1 MADILLT
8 VGVDTSLSYAE
19 FQAGITSLVSQVNAN
34 PPKIKLKF
42 DDSSLSSMR
51 KQIESMTK
59 AATSAGSLTRLNGY
73 TQTNSGI
80 WLKDT
85 AAIKANTQAKTSNA
99 NASRQAADAAK
110 AQATAISGSLKEIQA
125 TNANI
130 TSAYK
135 SLQKTL
141 GGSTATGQ
149 NASDLNAMKSKYIEL
164 QEAVTRLKSLKSSA
178 TQEDINNVYKLQA
191 DMQNLISKTQQRVA
205 VEKQAADAV
214 KKMAEA
220 EKQAAANE
228 AAFAAGTEKHTQ
240 ALTKVNTLLGQVT
253 ANTQKWTAARN
264 GNTSASYASLK
275 DQITALE
282 SLKTGLMNGSVS
294 AEQFKERF
302 ASIKAAVT
310 DSSTA
315 IRAAGE
321 NTQSFGDRISGL
333 AAKFSSWLTVSQA
346 IMYAVRTAKQ
356 MVSAAVEVESAM
368 NQIQIVTG
376 ASDSQMESFLTR
388 SIALAKE
395 LGQSVTDVASSIET
409 FARLGYGMNE
419 SAGLAK
425 YANIMA
431 NVGNTDVDTATT
443 GITSIIKGYEMDAS
457 DAEHVSDVLVKVG
470 QEYAISAEELM
481 AAFQRGGAALHASGT
496 DFEKSA
502 ALFAATNASL
512 QNAETTGTMWKTVSA
527 RIRGATTELEEMGEE
542 TDGLAQGLS
551 KYREEIIALS
561 GVDIMKDEN
570 TYKDMYDIFVQ
581 LAEVWD
587 NMEDVSQSRVAEIL
601 GGTRNTSGIMSTIT
615 NIKDA
620 IGAYSSAM
628 DSAGAA
634 TEANNLYMDTTKAKV
649 GELKAA
655 FQELSSDFISSNV
668 TKGAVDALKGIV
680 EAIDA
685 VVNSVGSLGTI
696 LAGLGIVKI
705 VKNVA

>member
-59 AATSAGSLTRLNGY
+59 AASSVNNLTRLSGY

-110 AQATAISGSLKEIQA
+110 AQATAVSGSLKEIQA

-164 QEAVTRLKSLKSSA
+164 QEAVTRLKSLKASA
-178 TQEDINNVYKLQA
+178 TQEDINGVYKLQA
-191 DMQNLISKTQQRVA
+191 DMQNLISKTQQRIA
-205 VEKQAADAV
+205 VEKQAADAA
-214 KKMAEA
+214 KKMADA
-220 EKQAAANE
+220 EKQAAVNE
-228 AAFAAGTEKHTQ
+228 AAFSVGTEKHTQ
-240 ALTKVNTLLGQVT
+240 ALTKVNTLLSQVT

-264 GNTSASYASLK
+264 GNTSASYSALK

-282 SLKTGLMNGSVS
+282 ALKTGLMNGSVS

-302 ASIKAAVT
+302 ASIKATVV
-310 DSSTA
+310 DSSAA

-333 AAKFSSWLTVSQA
+333 ASKFSSWLTVSQA
-346 IMYAVRTAKQ
+346 IMYAIRTIKQ

-368 NQIQIVTG
+368 AQIQIVTG
-376 ASDSQMESFLTR
+376 ASDSQMEAFLTK

-409 FARLGYGMNE
+409 FARLGYNMSDSSN
-419 SAGLAK
+419 LAK

-551 KYREEIIALS
+551 KYREEIMALS

-620 IGAYSSAM
+620 IGAYVSAM
-628 DSAGAA
+628 DSAGTA
-634 TEANNLYMDTTKAKV
+634 TEANNIYMDTTKAKV
-649 GELKAA
+649 GELKAT
-655 FQELSSDFISSNV
+655 FQELSSDVFDSDF
-668 TKGAVDALKGIV
+668 TKGAVDALRGIV
-680 EAIDA
+680 EAIDK
-685 VVNSVGSLGTI
+685 VISTFGSLKTI
-696 LAGLGIVKI
+696 LVGLGIAKI
-705 VKNVA
+705 IKNVA

>member
-42 DDSSLSSMR
+42 DDSSLSSMK

-59 AATSAGSLTRLNGY
+59 AAATANTAKSMGGY
-73 TQTNSGI
+73 TKTNSGI
-80 WLKDT
+80 WVKDT
-85 AAIKANTQAKTSNA
+85 AAIKANTQAKNE
-99 NASRQAADAAK
+99 NASATKKAADATKQAK
-110 AQATAISGSLKEIQA
+110 AS
-125 TNANI
+125 
-130 TSAYK
+130 
-135 SLQKTL
+135 
-141 GGSTATGQ
+141 
-149 NASDLNAMKSKYIEL
+149 
-164 QEAVTRLKSLKSSA
+164 
-178 TQEDINNVYKLQA
+178 ED
-191 DMQNLISKTQQRVA
+191 T
-205 VEKQAADAV
+205 
-214 KKMAEA
+214 
-220 EKQAAANE
+220 
-228 AAFAAGTEKHTQ
+228 FAAGTKKHTD
-240 ALTKVNTLLGQVT
+240 ALNKVNTLLGQVT
-253 ANTQKWTAARN
+253 ANTQKWTAARSGKSSDN
-264 GNTSASYASLK
+264 YSALK
-275 DQITALE
+275 GQITALE
-282 SLKTGLMNGSVS
+282 TLKSGLMNGTIS
-294 AEQFKERF
+294 AEQFENSFR
-302 ASIKAAVT
+302 SIKSTVT
-310 DSSTA
+310 ESSAA

-321 NTQSFGDRISGL
+321 NTQTLGDRFGGL
-333 AAKFSSWLTVSQA
+333 ATKFASWLSITQV
-346 IMYAVRTAKQ
+346 IMTAVRTAKQ

-368 NQIQIVTG
+368 AQIKIVTG
-376 ASDSQMESFLTR
+376 ASDSQMEAFLTK

-409 FARLGYGMNE
+409 FARLGYNMSDSSN
-419 SAGLAK
+419 LAK

-443 GITSIIKGYEMDAS
+443 GITSIIKGYELDAN

-551 KYREEIIALS
+551 KYREEIKALS

-628 DSAGAA
+628 DSAGIA
-634 TEANNLYMDTTKAKV
+634 TEANNIYMDTTKAKV

-655 FQELSSDFISSNV
+655 FQELSSDFISSNF
-668 TKGAVDALKGIV
+668 TKGAVEGLKGIV
-680 EAIDA
+680 EAIDKI
-685 VVNSVGSLGTI
+685 VETVGSLGTI
-696 LAGLGIVKI
+696 LAGLGRAKVI
-705 VKNVA
+705 KNVA

>member
-19 FQAGITSLVSQVNAN
+19 FQAGVTSLVSQVNAN

-42 DDSSLSSMR
+42 DDSSLSSMK

-59 AATSAGSLTRLNGY
+59 AAATANTAKSMGGY
-73 TQTNSGI
+73 TKTNSGI
-80 WLKDT
+80 WVKDT
-85 AAIKANTQAKTSNA
+85 AAIKANTQAKNE
-99 NASRQAADAAK
+99 NASATKKAADATKQAK
-110 AQATAISGSLKEIQA
+110 AS
-125 TNANI
+125 
-130 TSAYK
+130 
-135 SLQKTL
+135 
-141 GGSTATGQ
+141 
-149 NASDLNAMKSKYIEL
+149 
-164 QEAVTRLKSLKSSA
+164 
-178 TQEDINNVYKLQA
+178 ED
-191 DMQNLISKTQQRVA
+191 T
-205 VEKQAADAV
+205 
-214 KKMAEA
+214 
-220 EKQAAANE
+220 
-228 AAFAAGTEKHTQ
+228 FAAGTKKHTD
-240 ALTKVNTLLGQVT
+240 ALNKVNTLLGQVT
-253 ANTQKWTAARN
+253 ANTQKWTAARSGKSSDN
-264 GNTSASYASLK
+264 YSALK
-275 DQITALE
+275 GQITALE
-282 SLKTGLMNGSVS
+282 TLKSGLMNGTIS
-294 AEQFKERF
+294 AEQFENSFR
-302 ASIKAAVT
+302 SIKSTVT
-310 DSSTA
+310 ESSAA

-321 NTQSFGDRISGL
+321 NTQTLGDRFGGL
-333 AAKFSSWLTVSQA
+333 ATKFASWLSITQV
-346 IMYAVRTAKQ
+346 IMTAVRTAKQ

-368 NQIQIVTG
+368 AQIKIVTG
-376 ASDSQMESFLTR
+376 ASDSQMEAFLTK

-409 FARLGYGMNE
+409 FARLGYNMSDSSN
-419 SAGLAK
+419 LAK

-443 GITSIIKGYEMDAS
+443 GITSIIKGYELDAN

-551 KYREEIIALS
+551 KYREEIKALS

-628 DSAGAA
+628 DSAGTA
-634 TEANNLYMDTTKAKV
+634 TEANNVYMDTTKAKV

-655 FQELSSDFISSNV
+655 FQELSSDFISSNF
-668 TKGAVDALKGIV
+668 TKGAVEGLKGIV
-680 EAIDA
+680 EAIDKI
-685 VVNSVGSLGTI
+685 VETVGSLGTI
-696 LAGLGIVKI
+696 LAGLGLAKVI
-705 VKNVA
+705 KNVA

>member
-42 DDSSLSSMR
+42 DDSSLSSMK

-59 AATSAGSLTRLNGY
+59 AAATANTTKSMGGY
-73 TQTNSGI
+73 TKTNSGI
-80 WLKDT
+80 CVKDT
-85 AAIKANTQAKTSNA
+85 AAIKANTQAKNE
-99 NASRQAADAAK
+99 NASATKKAADATKQAK
-110 AQATAISGSLKEIQA
+110 AS
-125 TNANI
+125 
-130 TSAYK
+130 
-135 SLQKTL
+135 
-141 GGSTATGQ
+141 
-149 NASDLNAMKSKYIEL
+149 
-164 QEAVTRLKSLKSSA
+164 
-178 TQEDINNVYKLQA
+178 ED
-191 DMQNLISKTQQRVA
+191 T
-205 VEKQAADAV
+205 
-214 KKMAEA
+214 
-220 EKQAAANE
+220 
-228 AAFAAGTEKHTQ
+228 FAAGTKKHTD
-240 ALTKVNTLLGQVT
+240 ALNKVNTLLGQVT
-253 ANTQKWTAARN
+253 ANTQKWTAARSGKSSDN
-264 GNTSASYASLK
+264 YSALK
-275 DQITALE
+275 GQITALE
-282 SLKTGLMNGSVS
+282 TLKSGLMNGTVS
-294 AEQFKERF
+294 AEQFENSFR
-302 ASIKAAVT
+302 SIKSTVT
-310 DSSTA
+310 ESSAA

-321 NTQSFGDRISGL
+321 NTQTLGDRFGGL
-333 AAKFSSWLTVSQA
+333 ATKFASWLSITQV
-346 IMYAVRTAKQ
+346 IMTAVRTAKQ

-368 NQIQIVTG
+368 AQIKIVTG
-376 ASDSQMESFLTR
+376 ASDSQMEAFLTK

-409 FARLGYGMNE
+409 FARLGYNMSDSSN
-419 SAGLAK
+419 LAK

-443 GITSIIKGYEMDAS
+443 GITSIIKGYELDAN

-551 KYREEIIALS
+551 KYREEIKALS

-628 DSAGAA
+628 DSAGTA
-634 TEANNLYMDTTKAKV
+634 TEANNVYMDTTKAKV

-655 FQELSSDFISSNV
+655 FQELSSDFISSNF
-668 TKGAVDALKGIV
+668 TKGAVEGLKGIV
-680 EAIDA
+680 EAIDKI
-685 VVNSVGSLGTI
+685 VETVGSLGTI
-696 LAGLGIVKI
+696 LAGLGLAKVI
-705 VKNVA
+705 KNVA

>member
-42 DDSSLSSMR
+42 DDSSLSSMK

-59 AATSAGSLTRLNGY
+59 AAATANTAKSMGGY
-73 TQTNSGI
+73 TKTNSGI
-80 WLKDT
+80 WVKDT
-85 AAIKANTQAKTSNA
+85 AAIKANTQAKNE
-99 NASRQAADAAK
+99 NASATKKAADATKQAK
-110 AQATAISGSLKEIQA
+110 AS
-125 TNANI
+125 
-130 TSAYK
+130 
-135 SLQKTL
+135 
-141 GGSTATGQ
+141 
-149 NASDLNAMKSKYIEL
+149 
-164 QEAVTRLKSLKSSA
+164 
-178 TQEDINNVYKLQA
+178 ED
-191 DMQNLISKTQQRVA
+191 T
-205 VEKQAADAV
+205 
-214 KKMAEA
+214 
-220 EKQAAANE
+220 
-228 AAFAAGTEKHTQ
+228 FAAGTKKHTD
-240 ALTKVNTLLGQVT
+240 ALNKVNTLLGQVT
-253 ANTQKWTAARN
+253 ANTQKWTAARSGKSSDN
-264 GNTSASYASLK
+264 YSALK
-275 DQITALE
+275 GQITALE
-282 SLKTGLMNGSVS
+282 TLKSGLMNGTIS
-294 AEQFKERF
+294 AEQFENSFR
-302 ASIKAAVT
+302 SIKSTVT
-310 DSSTA
+310 ESSAA

-321 NTQSFGDRISGL
+321 NTQTLGDRFGGL
-333 AAKFSSWLTVSQA
+333 ATKFASWLSITQV
-346 IMYAVRTAKQ
+346 IMTAVRTAKQ

-368 NQIQIVTG
+368 AQIKIVTG
-376 ASDSQMESFLTR
+376 ASDSQMEAFLTK

-409 FARLGYGMNE
+409 FARLGYNMSDSSN
-419 SAGLAK
+419 LAK

-443 GITSIIKGYEMDAS
+443 GITSIIKGYELDAN

-551 KYREEIIALS
+551 KYREEIKALS

-628 DSAGAA
+628 DSAGTA
-634 TEANNLYMDTTKAKV
+634 TEANNVYMDTTKAKV

-655 FQELSSDFISSNV
+655 FQELSSDFISSSF
-668 TKGAVDALKGIV
+668 TKGAVEGLKGIV
-680 EAIDA
+680 EAIDKI
-685 VVNSVGSLGTI
+685 VETVGSLGTI
-696 LAGLGIVKI
+696 LAGLGLAKVI
-705 VKNVA
+705 KNVA

>member
-42 DDSSLSSMR
+42 DDSSLSSMK

-59 AATSAGSLTRLNGY
+59 AAATANTAKSMGGY
-73 TQTNSGI
+73 TKTNSGI
-80 WLKDT
+80 WVKDT
-85 AAIKANTQAKTSNA
+85 AAIKANTQAKNE
-99 NASRQAADAAK
+99 NASATKKAADATKQAK
-110 AQATAISGSLKEIQA
+110 AS
-125 TNANI
+125 
-130 TSAYK
+130 
-135 SLQKTL
+135 
-141 GGSTATGQ
+141 
-149 NASDLNAMKSKYIEL
+149 
-164 QEAVTRLKSLKSSA
+164 
-178 TQEDINNVYKLQA
+178 ED
-191 DMQNLISKTQQRVA
+191 T
-205 VEKQAADAV
+205 
-214 KKMAEA
+214 
-220 EKQAAANE
+220 
-228 AAFAAGTEKHTQ
+228 FAAGTKKHTD
-240 ALTKVNTLLGQVT
+240 ALNKVNTLLGQVT
-253 ANTQKWTAARN
+253 ANTQKWTAARSGKSSDN
-264 GNTSASYASLK
+264 YSALK
-275 DQITALE
+275 GQITALE
-282 SLKTGLMNGSVS
+282 TLKSGLMNGTVS
-294 AEQFKERF
+294 AEQFENSFR
-302 ASIKAAVT
+302 SIKSTVT
-310 DSSTA
+310 ESSAA

-321 NTQSFGDRISGL
+321 NTQTLGDRFGGL
-333 AAKFSSWLTVSQA
+333 ATKFASWLSITQV
-346 IMYAVRTAKQ
+346 IMTAVRTAKQ

-368 NQIQIVTG
+368 AQIKIVTG
-376 ASDSQMESFLTR
+376 ASDSQMEAFLTK

-409 FARLGYGMNE
+409 FARLGYNMSDSSN
-419 SAGLAK
+419 LAK

-431 NVGNTDVDTATT
+431 NVGNTDVGTATT
-443 GITSIIKGYEMDAS
+443 GITSIIKGYELDAN

-551 KYREEIIALS
+551 KYREEIKALS

-628 DSAGAA
+628 DSAGTA
-634 TEANNLYMDTTKAKV
+634 TEANNVYMDTTKAKV

-655 FQELSSDFISSNV
+655 FQELSSDFISSNF
-668 TKGAVDALKGIV
+668 TKGAVEGLKGIV
-680 EAIDA
+680 EAIDKI
-685 VVNSVGSLGTI
+685 VETVGSLGTI
-696 LAGLGIVKI
+696 LAGLGLAKVI
-705 VKNVA
+705 KNVA

>member
-59 AATSAGSLTRLNGY
+59 AAASASSLTRLSGY

-110 AQATAISGSLKEIQA
+110 AQATAVSGSLKEIQA

-141 GGSTATGQ
+141 GGSSATGQ
-149 NASDLNAMKSKYIEL
+149 NASDLTAMKSKYIEL
-164 QEAVTRLKSLKSSA
+164 QEAVTRLKSLKTSA
-178 TQEDINNVYKLQA
+178 TQEDINGVYKLQA
-191 DMQNLISKTQQRVA
+191 DMQNLISKTQQRIA
-205 VEKQAADAV
+205 VEKQAADAA
-214 KKMAEA
+214 KKMADA
-220 EKQAAANE
+220 EKQAAINE
-228 AAFAAGTEKHTQ
+228 AAFSVGTEKHTQ
-240 ALTKVNTLLGQVT
+240 ALTKVNTLLSQVT

-264 GNTSASYASLK
+264 SNTSTSYSTLK

-282 SLKTGLMNGSVS
+282 ALKTGLMNGSVS

-302 ASIKAAVT
+302 ASIKATVI
-310 DSSTA
+310 DSSAA

-333 AAKFSSWLTVSQA
+333 ASKFSSWLTVSQA
-346 IMYAVRTAKQ
+346 IMYAIRTIKQ
-356 MVSAAVEVESAM
+356 MVSAATEVESAM
-368 NQIQIVTG
+368 AQIQIVTG
-376 ASDSQMESFLTR
+376 ASDSQMESFLTN

-409 FARLGYGMNE
+409 FARLGYNMSDSSN
-419 SAGLAK
+419 LAK

-551 KYREEIIALS
+551 KYREEIMALS

-620 IGAYSSAM
+620 IGAYESAM
-628 DSAGAA
+628 DSAGTA
-634 TEANNLYMDTTKAKV
+634 TEANNIYMDTTKAKV

-655 FQELSSDFISSNV
+655 FQELSSDVFDSDF
-668 TKGAVDALKGIV
+668 TKGAVDALRGVV
-680 EAIDA
+680 EAIDK
-685 VVNSVGSLGTI
+685 VISTFGSLKTI
-696 LAGLGIVKI
+696 LVGLGIAKI
-705 VKNVA
+705 IKNVA

>member
-42 DDSSLSSMR
+42 DDSSMSSMK

-59 AATSAGSLTRLNGY
+59 AAATANTAKSMGGY
-73 TQTNSGI
+73 TKTNSGI
-80 WLKDT
+80 WVKDT
-85 AAIKANTQAKTSNA
+85 AAIKANTQAKNE
-99 NASRQAADAAK
+99 NASATKKAADATKQAK
-110 AQATAISGSLKEIQA
+110 AS
-125 TNANI
+125 
-130 TSAYK
+130 
-135 SLQKTL
+135 
-141 GGSTATGQ
+141 
-149 NASDLNAMKSKYIEL
+149 
-164 QEAVTRLKSLKSSA
+164 
-178 TQEDINNVYKLQA
+178 ED
-191 DMQNLISKTQQRVA
+191 T
-205 VEKQAADAV
+205 
-214 KKMAEA
+214 
-220 EKQAAANE
+220 
-228 AAFAAGTEKHTQ
+228 FAAGTKKHTD
-240 ALTKVNTLLGQVT
+240 ALNKVNTLLGQVT
-253 ANTQKWTAARN
+253 ANTQKWTAARSGKSSDN
-264 GNTSASYASLK
+264 YSALK
-275 DQITALE
+275 GQITALE
-282 SLKTGLMNGSVS
+282 TLKSGLMNGTVS
-294 AEQFKERF
+294 AEQFENSFR
-302 ASIKAAVT
+302 SIKSTVT
-310 DSSTA
+310 ESSAA

-321 NTQSFGDRISGL
+321 NTQTLGDRFGGL
-333 AAKFSSWLTVSQA
+333 ATKFASWLSITQV
-346 IMYAVRTAKQ
+346 IMTAVRTAKQ

-368 NQIQIVTG
+368 TQIKIVTG
-376 ASDSQMESFLTR
+376 ASDSQMEAFLTK

-409 FARLGYGMNE
+409 FARLGYNMSDSSN
-419 SAGLAK
+419 LAK

-443 GITSIIKGYEMDAS
+443 GITSIIKGYELDAN
-457 DAEHVSDVLVKVG
+457 DAEHISDVLVKVG

-551 KYREEIIALS
+551 KYREEIKALS

-628 DSAGAA
+628 DSAGTA
-634 TEANNLYMDTTKAKV
+634 TEANNIYMDTTKAKV

-655 FQELSSDFISSNV
+655 FQELSSDFISSNF
-668 TKGAVDALKGIV
+668 TKGAVEGLKGIV
-680 EAIDA
+680 EAIDKI
-685 VVNSVGSLGTI
+685 VETVGSLGTI
-696 LAGLGIVKI
+696 LAGLGLAKVI
-705 VKNVA
+705 KNVA

>member
-42 DDSSLSSMR
+42 DDSSLSSMK

-59 AATSAGSLTRLNGY
+59 AAATANTAKSMGGY
-73 TQTNSGI
+73 TKTNSGI
-80 WLKDT
+80 WVKDT
-85 AAIKANTQAKTSNA
+85 AAIKANTQAKNE
-99 NASRQAADAAK
+99 NASATKKAADATKQAK
-110 AQATAISGSLKEIQA
+110 AS
-125 TNANI
+125 
-130 TSAYK
+130 
-135 SLQKTL
+135 
-141 GGSTATGQ
+141 
-149 NASDLNAMKSKYIEL
+149 
-164 QEAVTRLKSLKSSA
+164 
-178 TQEDINNVYKLQA
+178 ED
-191 DMQNLISKTQQRVA
+191 T
-205 VEKQAADAV
+205 
-214 KKMAEA
+214 
-220 EKQAAANE
+220 
-228 AAFAAGTEKHTQ
+228 FAAGTKKHTD
-240 ALTKVNTLLGQVT
+240 ALNKVNTLLGQVT
-253 ANTQKWTAARN
+253 ANTQKWTAARSGKSSDN
-264 GNTSASYASLK
+264 YSALK
-275 DQITALE
+275 GQITALE
-282 SLKTGLMNGSVS
+282 TLKSGLMNGTVS
-294 AEQFKERF
+294 AEQFENSFR
-302 ASIKAAVT
+302 SIKSTVT
-310 DSSTA
+310 ESSAA

-321 NTQSFGDRISGL
+321 NTQTLGDRFGGL
-333 AAKFSSWLTVSQA
+333 ATKFASWLSITQV
-346 IMYAVRTAKQ
+346 IMTAVRTAKQ

-368 NQIQIVTG
+368 AQIKIVTG
-376 ASDSQMESFLTR
+376 ASDSQMEAFLTK

-409 FARLGYGMNE
+409 FARLGYNMSDSSN
-419 SAGLAK
+419 LAK

-443 GITSIIKGYEMDAS
+443 GITSIIKGYELDAN

-551 KYREEIIALS
+551 KYREEIKALS

-628 DSAGAA
+628 DSAGTA
-634 TEANNLYMDTTKAKV
+634 TEANNIYMDTTKAKV

-655 FQELSSDFISSNV
+655 FQELSSDFISSNF
-668 TKGAVDALKGIV
+668 TKGAVEGLKGIV
-680 EAIDA
+680 EAIDKI
-685 VVNSVGSLGTI
+685 VETVGSLGTI
-696 LAGLGIVKI
+696 LAGLGLAKVI
-705 VKNVA
+705 KNEA

>member
-19 FQAGITSLVSQVNAN
+19 FQAGITSLVAQVNAN

-59 AATSAGSLTRLNGY
+59 AAASAGSLTKLNGY

-135 SLQKTL
+135 NLQKTL

-178 TQEDINNVYKLQA
+178 TQEDVNNVYKLQA

-205 VEKQAADAV
+205 VEKQAADAA
-214 KKMAEA
+214 KKVAEA

-282 SLKTGLMNGSVS
+282 SLKTGLMNGSIS

-346 IMYAVRTAKQ
+346 IMYAVRTVKQ

>member
-42 DDSSLSSMR
+42 DDSSMSSMK

-59 AATSAGSLTRLNGY
+59 AAATANTAKSMGGY
-73 TQTNSGI
+73 TKTNSGI
-80 WLKDT
+80 WVKDT
-85 AAIKANTQAKTSNA
+85 AAIKANTQAKNE
-99 NASRQAADAAK
+99 NASATKKAADATKQAK
-110 AQATAISGSLKEIQA
+110 AS
-125 TNANI
+125 
-130 TSAYK
+130 
-135 SLQKTL
+135 
-141 GGSTATGQ
+141 
-149 NASDLNAMKSKYIEL
+149 
-164 QEAVTRLKSLKSSA
+164 
-178 TQEDINNVYKLQA
+178 ED
-191 DMQNLISKTQQRVA
+191 T
-205 VEKQAADAV
+205 
-214 KKMAEA
+214 
-220 EKQAAANE
+220 
-228 AAFAAGTEKHTQ
+228 FAAGTKKHTD
-240 ALTKVNTLLGQVT
+240 ALNKVNTLLGQVT
-253 ANTQKWTAARN
+253 ANTQKWTAARSGKSSDN
-264 GNTSASYASLK
+264 YSALK
-275 DQITALE
+275 GQITALE
-282 SLKTGLMNGSVS
+282 TLKSGLMNGTVS
-294 AEQFKERF
+294 AEQFENSFR
-302 ASIKAAVT
+302 SIKSTVT
-310 DSSTA
+310 ESSAA

-321 NTQSFGDRISGL
+321 NTQTLGDRFGGL
-333 AAKFSSWLTVSQA
+333 ATKFASWLSITQV
-346 IMYAVRTAKQ
+346 IMTAVRTAKQ

-368 NQIQIVTG
+368 TQIKIVTG
-376 ASDSQMESFLTR
+376 ASDSQMEAFLTK

-409 FARLGYGMNE
+409 FARLGYNMSDSSN
-419 SAGLAK
+419 LAK

-443 GITSIIKGYEMDAS
+443 GITSIIKGYELDAN

-551 KYREEIIALS
+551 KYREEIKALS

-628 DSAGAA
+628 DSAGTA
-634 TEANNLYMDTTKAKV
+634 TEANNIYMDTTKAKV

-655 FQELSSDFISSNV
+655 FQELSSDFISSNF
-668 TKGAVDALKGIV
+668 TKGAVEGLKGIV
-680 EAIDA
+680 EAIDKI
-685 VVNSVGSLGTI
+685 VETVGSLGTI
-696 LAGLGIVKI
+696 LAGLGLAKVI
-705 VKNVA
+705 KNVA

>member
-42 DDSSLSSMR
+42 DDSSLSSMK

-59 AATSAGSLTRLNGY
+59 AAATANTAKSMGGY
-73 TQTNSGI
+73 TKTNSGI
-80 WLKDT
+80 WVKDT
-85 AAIKANTQAKTSNA
+85 AAIKANTQAKNE
-99 NASRQAADAAK
+99 NASATKKAADATKQAK
-110 AQATAISGSLKEIQA
+110 AS
-125 TNANI
+125 
-130 TSAYK
+130 
-135 SLQKTL
+135 
-141 GGSTATGQ
+141 
-149 NASDLNAMKSKYIEL
+149 
-164 QEAVTRLKSLKSSA
+164 
-178 TQEDINNVYKLQA
+178 ED
-191 DMQNLISKTQQRVA
+191 T
-205 VEKQAADAV
+205 
-214 KKMAEA
+214 
-220 EKQAAANE
+220 
-228 AAFAAGTEKHTQ
+228 FAAGTKKHTD
-240 ALTKVNTLLGQVT
+240 ALNKVNTLLGQVT
-253 ANTQKWTAARN
+253 ANTQKWTAARSGKSSDN
-264 GNTSASYASLK
+264 YSALK
-275 DQITALE
+275 GQITALE
-282 SLKTGLMNGSVS
+282 TLKSGLMNGTVS
-294 AEQFKERF
+294 AEQFENSFR
-302 ASIKAAVT
+302 SIKSTVT
-310 DSSTA
+310 ESSAA

-321 NTQSFGDRISGL
+321 NTQTLGDRFGGL
-333 AAKFSSWLTVSQA
+333 ATKFASWLSITQV
-346 IMYAVRTAKQ
+346 IMTAVRTAKQ

-368 NQIQIVTG
+368 TQIKIVTG
-376 ASDSQMESFLTR
+376 ASDSQMEAFLTK

-409 FARLGYGMNE
+409 FARLGYNMSDSSN
-419 SAGLAK
+419 LAK

-431 NVGNTDVDTATT
+431 NIGNTDVDTATT
-443 GITSIIKGYEMDAS
+443 GITSIIKGYELDAN

-551 KYREEIIALS
+551 KYREEIKALS

-628 DSAGAA
+628 DSAGTA
-634 TEANNLYMDTTKAKV
+634 TEANNIYMDTTKAKV

-655 FQELSSDFISSNV
+655 FQELSSDFISSNF
-668 TKGAVDALKGIV
+668 TKGAVEGLKGIV
-680 EAIDA
+680 EAIDKI
-685 VVNSVGSLGTI
+685 VETVGSLGTI
-696 LAGLGIVKI
+696 LAGLGLAKVI
-705 VKNVA
+705 KNVA

>member
-1 MADILLT
+1 MAYILLT

-42 DDSSLSSMR
+42 DDSSLSSMK

-59 AATSAGSLTRLNGY
+59 AAATANTAKSMGGY
-73 TQTNSGI
+73 TKTNSGI
-80 WLKDT
+80 WVKDT
-85 AAIKANTQAKTSNA
+85 AAIKANTQAKNE
-99 NASRQAADAAK
+99 NASATKKAADATKQAK
-110 AQATAISGSLKEIQA
+110 AS
-125 TNANI
+125 
-130 TSAYK
+130 
-135 SLQKTL
+135 
-141 GGSTATGQ
+141 
-149 NASDLNAMKSKYIEL
+149 
-164 QEAVTRLKSLKSSA
+164 
-178 TQEDINNVYKLQA
+178 ED
-191 DMQNLISKTQQRVA
+191 T
-205 VEKQAADAV
+205 
-214 KKMAEA
+214 
-220 EKQAAANE
+220 
-228 AAFAAGTEKHTQ
+228 FAAGTKKHTY
-240 ALTKVNTLLGQVT
+240 ALNKVNTLLGQVT
-253 ANTQKWTAARN
+253 ANTQKWTAARSGKSSDN
-264 GNTSASYASLK
+264 YSALK
-275 DQITALE
+275 GQITALE
-282 SLKTGLMNGSVS
+282 TLKSGLMNGTVS
-294 AEQFKERF
+294 AEQFENSFRN
-302 ASIKAAVT
+302 IKSTVT
-310 DSSTA
+310 ESSAA

-321 NTQSFGDRISGL
+321 NTQTLGDRFGGL
-333 AAKFSSWLTVSQA
+333 ATKFASWLSITQV
-346 IMYAVRTAKQ
+346 IMTAVRTAKQ

-368 NQIQIVTG
+368 TQIKIVTG
-376 ASDSQMESFLTR
+376 ASDSQMEAFLTK

-409 FARLGYGMNE
+409 FARLGYNMSDSSN
-419 SAGLAK
+419 LAK

-443 GITSIIKGYEMDAS
+443 GITSIIKGYELDAN

-551 KYREEIIALS
+551 KYREEIKALS

-628 DSAGAA
+628 DSAGTA
-634 TEANNLYMDTTKAKV
+634 TEANNIYMDTTKAKV

-655 FQELSSDFISSNV
+655 FQELSSDFISSNF
-668 TKGAVDALKGIV
+668 TKGAVEGLKGIV
-680 EAIDA
+680 EAIDKI
-685 VVNSVGSLGTI
+685 VETVGSLGTI
-696 LAGLGIVKI
+696 LAGLGLAKVI
-705 VKNVA
+705 KNVA

>member
-8 VGVDTSLSYAE
+8 VGVDTSLSYTE

-42 DDSSLSSMR
+42 DDSSLSSMK

-59 AATSAGSLTRLNGY
+59 AAATANTAKSMGGY
-73 TQTNSGI
+73 TKTNSGI
-80 WLKDT
+80 WVKDT
-85 AAIKANTQAKTSNA
+85 AAIKANTQAKNE
-99 NASRQAADAAK
+99 NASATKKAADATKQAK
-110 AQATAISGSLKEIQA
+110 A
-125 TNANI
+125 
-130 TSAYK
+130 
-135 SLQKTL
+135 
-141 GGSTATGQ
+141 
-149 NASDLNAMKSKYIEL
+149 SDD
-164 QEAVTRLKSLKSSA
+164 T
-178 TQEDINNVYKLQA
+178 
-191 DMQNLISKTQQRVA
+191 
-205 VEKQAADAV
+205 
-214 KKMAEA
+214 
-220 EKQAAANE
+220 
-228 AAFAAGTEKHTQ
+228 FAAGTKKHTD
-240 ALTKVNTLLGQVT
+240 ALNKVNTLLGQVT
-253 ANTQKWTAARN
+253 ANTQKWTAARSGKSSDN
-264 GNTSASYASLK
+264 YSALK
-275 DQITALE
+275 GQITALE
-282 SLKTGLMNGSVS
+282 TLKSGLMNGTVS
-294 AEQFKERF
+294 AEQFENSFR
-302 ASIKAAVT
+302 SIKSTVT
-310 DSSTA
+310 ESSAA

-321 NTQSFGDRISGL
+321 NTQTLGDRFGGL
-333 AAKFSSWLTVSQA
+333 ATKFASWLSITQV
-346 IMYAVRTAKQ
+346 IMTAVRTAKQ

-368 NQIQIVTG
+368 AQIKIVTG
-376 ASDSQMESFLTR
+376 ASDSQMEAFLTK

-409 FARLGYGMNE
+409 FARLGYNMSDSSN
-419 SAGLAK
+419 LAK

-443 GITSIIKGYEMDAS
+443 GITSIIKGYELDAN

-551 KYREEIIALS
+551 KYREEIKALS

-628 DSAGAA
+628 DSAGTA
-634 TEANNLYMDTTKAKV
+634 TEANNIYMDTTKAKV

-655 FQELSSDFISSNV
+655 FQELSSDFISSNF
-668 TKGAVDALKGIV
+668 TKGAVEGLKGIV
-680 EAIDA
+680 EAIDKI
-685 VVNSVGSLGTI
+685 VETVGSLGTI
-696 LAGLGIVKI
+696 LAGLGLAKVI
-705 VKNVA
+705 KNVA

>member
-59 AATSAGSLTRLNGY
+59 AASSVNNLTRLSGY

-85 AAIKANTQAKTSNA
+85 VAIKANTQAKTSNA

-110 AQATAISGSLKEIQA
+110 AQATAVSGSLKEIQA

-164 QEAVTRLKSLKSSA
+164 QEAVTRLKSLKASA
-178 TQEDINNVYKLQA
+178 TQEDINGVYKLQA
-191 DMQNLISKTQQRVA
+191 DMQNLISKTQQRIA
-205 VEKQAADAV
+205 VEKQAADAA
-214 KKMAEA
+214 KKMADA
-220 EKQAAANE
+220 EKQAAVNE
-228 AAFAAGTEKHTQ
+228 AAFSVGTEKHTQ
-240 ALTKVNTLLGQVT
+240 ALTKVNTLLSQVT

-264 GNTSASYASLK
+264 GNTSASYSALK

-282 SLKTGLMNGSVS
+282 ALKTGLMNGSVS

-302 ASIKAAVT
+302 ASIKATVV
-310 DSSTA
+310 DSSAA

-333 AAKFSSWLTVSQA
+333 ASKFSSWLTVSQA
-346 IMYAVRTAKQ
+346 IMYAIRTIKQ

-368 NQIQIVTG
+368 AQIQIVTG
-376 ASDSQMESFLTR
+376 ASDSQMEAFLTK

-409 FARLGYGMNE
+409 FARLGYNMSDSSN
-419 SAGLAK
+419 LAK

-551 KYREEIIALS
+551 KYREEIMALS

-620 IGAYSSAM
+620 IGAYASAM
-628 DSAGAA
+628 DSAGTA
-634 TEANNLYMDTTKAKV
+634 TEANNIYMDTTKAKV

-655 FQELSSDFISSNV
+655 FQELSSDVFDSDF
-668 TKGAVDALKGIV
+668 TKGAVDALRGIV
-680 EAIDA
+680 EAIDK
-685 VVNSVGSLGTI
+685 VISTFGSLKTI
-696 LAGLGIVKI
+696 LVGLGIAKI
-705 VKNVA
+705 IKNVA

>member
-42 DDSSLSSMR
+42 DDSSLSSMK

-59 AATSAGSLTRLNGY
+59 AAATANTAKSMGGY
-73 TQTNSGI
+73 TKTNSGI
-80 WLKDT
+80 WVKDT
-85 AAIKANTQAKTSNA
+85 AAIKANTQAKNE
-99 NASRQAADAAK
+99 NASATKKAADATKQAK
-110 AQATAISGSLKEIQA
+110 AS
-125 TNANI
+125 
-130 TSAYK
+130 
-135 SLQKTL
+135 
-141 GGSTATGQ
+141 
-149 NASDLNAMKSKYIEL
+149 
-164 QEAVTRLKSLKSSA
+164 
-178 TQEDINNVYKLQA
+178 ED
-191 DMQNLISKTQQRVA
+191 T
-205 VEKQAADAV
+205 
-214 KKMAEA
+214 
-220 EKQAAANE
+220 
-228 AAFAAGTEKHTQ
+228 FAAGTKKHTD
-240 ALTKVNTLLGQVT
+240 ALNKVNTLLGQVT
-253 ANTQKWTAARN
+253 ANTQKWTAARSGKSSDN
-264 GNTSASYASLK
+264 YSALK
-275 DQITALE
+275 GQITALE
-282 SLKTGLMNGSVS
+282 TLKSGLMNGTIS
-294 AEQFKERF
+294 AEQFENSFR
-302 ASIKAAVT
+302 SIKSTVT
-310 DSSTA
+310 ESSAA

-321 NTQSFGDRISGL
+321 NTQTLGDRFGGL
-333 AAKFSSWLTVSQA
+333 ATKFASWLSITQV
-346 IMYAVRTAKQ
+346 IMTAVRTAKQ

-368 NQIQIVTG
+368 AQIKIVTG
-376 ASDSQMESFLTR
+376 ASDSQMEAFLTK

-409 FARLGYGMNE
+409 FARLGYNT
-419 SAGLAK
+419 SDSSNLAK

-443 GITSIIKGYEMDAS
+443 GITSIIKGYELDAN

-551 KYREEIIALS
+551 KYREEIKALS

-628 DSAGAA
+628 DSAGTA
-634 TEANNLYMDTTKAKV
+634 TEANNVYMDTTKAKV

-655 FQELSSDFISSNV
+655 FQELSSDFISSNF
-668 TKGAVDALKGIV
+668 TKGAVEGLKGIV
-680 EAIDA
+680 EAIDKI
-685 VVNSVGSLGTI
+685 VETVGSLGTI
-696 LAGLGIVKI
+696 LAGLGLAKVI
-705 VKNVA
+705 KNVA

>member
-1 MADILLT
+1 MANILLT

-42 DDSSLSSMR
+42 DDSSLSSMK

-59 AATSAGSLTRLNGY
+59 AAATANTAKSMGGY
-73 TQTNSGI
+73 TKTNSGI
-80 WLKDT
+80 WVKDT
-85 AAIKANTQAKTSNA
+85 AAIKANTQAKNE
-99 NASRQAADAAK
+99 NASATKKAADATKQAK
-110 AQATAISGSLKEIQA
+110 AS
-125 TNANI
+125 
-130 TSAYK
+130 
-135 SLQKTL
+135 
-141 GGSTATGQ
+141 
-149 NASDLNAMKSKYIEL
+149 
-164 QEAVTRLKSLKSSA
+164 
-178 TQEDINNVYKLQA
+178 ED
-191 DMQNLISKTQQRVA
+191 T
-205 VEKQAADAV
+205 
-214 KKMAEA
+214 
-220 EKQAAANE
+220 
-228 AAFAAGTEKHTQ
+228 FAAGTKKHTD
-240 ALTKVNTLLGQVT
+240 ALNKVNTLLGQVT
-253 ANTQKWTAARN
+253 ANTQKWTAARSGKSSDN
-264 GNTSASYASLK
+264 YSALK
-275 DQITALE
+275 GQITALE
-282 SLKTGLMNGSVS
+282 TLKSGLMNGTIS
-294 AEQFKERF
+294 AEQFENSFR
-302 ASIKAAVT
+302 SIKSTVT
-310 DSSTA
+310 ESSAA

-321 NTQSFGDRISGL
+321 NTQTLGDRFGGL
-333 AAKFSSWLTVSQA
+333 ATKFASWLSITQV
-346 IMYAVRTAKQ
+346 IMTAVRTAKQ

-368 NQIQIVTG
+368 AQIKIVTG
-376 ASDSQMESFLTR
+376 SSDSQMEAFLTK

-409 FARLGYGMNE
+409 FARLGYNMSDSSN
-419 SAGLAK
+419 LAK

-431 NVGNTDVDTATT
+431 NIGNTDVDTATT
-443 GITSIIKGYEMDAS
+443 GITSIIKGYELDAN

-551 KYREEIIALS
+551 KYREEIKALS

-628 DSAGAA
+628 DSAGTA
-634 TEANNLYMDTTKAKV
+634 TEANNVYMDTTKAKV

-655 FQELSSDFISSNV
+655 FQELSSDFISSNF
-668 TKGAVDALKGIV
+668 TKGAVEGLKGIV
-680 EAIDA
+680 EAIDKI
-685 VVNSVGSLGTI
+685 VETVGSLGTI
-696 LAGLGIVKI
+696 LAGLGLAKVI
-705 VKNVA
+705 KNVA

>member
-42 DDSSLSSMR
+42 DDSSLSSMK

-59 AATSAGSLTRLNGY
+59 AAATANTAKSMGGY
-73 TQTNSGI
+73 TKTNSGI
-80 WLKDT
+80 WVKDT
-85 AAIKANTQAKTSNA
+85 AAIKANTQAKNE
-99 NASRQAADAAK
+99 NASATKKAADATKQAK
-110 AQATAISGSLKEIQA
+110 AS
-125 TNANI
+125 
-130 TSAYK
+130 
-135 SLQKTL
+135 
-141 GGSTATGQ
+141 
-149 NASDLNAMKSKYIEL
+149 
-164 QEAVTRLKSLKSSA
+164 
-178 TQEDINNVYKLQA
+178 ED
-191 DMQNLISKTQQRVA
+191 T
-205 VEKQAADAV
+205 
-214 KKMAEA
+214 
-220 EKQAAANE
+220 
-228 AAFAAGTEKHTQ
+228 FAAGTKKHTD
-240 ALTKVNTLLGQVT
+240 ALNKVNTLLGQVT
-253 ANTQKWTAARN
+253 ANTQKWTAARSGKSSDN
-264 GNTSASYASLK
+264 YSALK
-275 DQITALE
+275 GQITALE
-282 SLKTGLMNGSVS
+282 TLKSGLMNGTIS
-294 AEQFKERF
+294 AEQFENSFR
-302 ASIKAAVT
+302 SIKSTVT
-310 DSSTA
+310 ESSAA

-321 NTQSFGDRISGL
+321 NTQTLGDRFGGL
-333 AAKFSSWLTVSQA
+333 ATKFASWLSITQV
-346 IMYAVRTAKQ
+346 IMTAVRTAKQ

-368 NQIQIVTG
+368 AQIKIVTG
-376 ASDSQMESFLTR
+376 ASDSQMEAFLTK

-409 FARLGYGMNE
+409 FARLGYNMSDSSN
-419 SAGLAK
+419 LAK

-443 GITSIIKGYEMDAS
+443 GITSIIKGYELDAN

-551 KYREEIIALS
+551 KYREEIKALS

-587 NMEDVSQSRVAEIL
+587 NMEDVSQSRVAEI
-601 GGTRNTSGIMSTIT
+601 RNTSGIMSTIT

-628 DSAGAA
+628 DSAGTA
-634 TEANNLYMDTTKAKV
+634 TEANNIYMDTTKAKV

-655 FQELSSDFISSNV
+655 FQELSSDFISSNF
-668 TKGAVDALKGIV
+668 TKGAVEGLKGIV
-680 EAIDA
+680 EAIDKI
-685 VVNSVGSLGTI
+685 VETVGSLGTI
-696 LAGLGIVKI
+696 LAGLGLAKVI
-705 VKNVA
+705 KNVA

>member
-42 DDSSLSSMR
+42 DDSSLSSMK

-59 AATSAGSLTRLNGY
+59 AAATANTAKSMDGY
-73 TQTNSGI
+73 TKTNSGI
-80 WLKDT
+80 LVKDT
-85 AAIKANTQAKTSNA
+85 AAIKANTQAKNE
-99 NASRQAADAAK
+99 NASATKKAADATKQAK
-110 AQATAISGSLKEIQA
+110 AS
-125 TNANI
+125 
-130 TSAYK
+130 
-135 SLQKTL
+135 
-141 GGSTATGQ
+141 
-149 NASDLNAMKSKYIEL
+149 
-164 QEAVTRLKSLKSSA
+164 
-178 TQEDINNVYKLQA
+178 ED
-191 DMQNLISKTQQRVA
+191 T
-205 VEKQAADAV
+205 
-214 KKMAEA
+214 
-220 EKQAAANE
+220 
-228 AAFAAGTEKHTQ
+228 FAAGTKKHTD
-240 ALTKVNTLLGQVT
+240 ALNKVNTLLGQVT
-253 ANTQKWTAARN
+253 ANTQKWTAARSGKSSDN
-264 GNTSASYASLK
+264 YSALK
-275 DQITALE
+275 GQITALE
-282 SLKTGLMNGSVS
+282 TLKSGLMNGTVS
-294 AEQFKERF
+294 AEQFENSFR
-302 ASIKAAVT
+302 SIKSTVT
-310 DSSTA
+310 ESSAA

-321 NTQSFGDRISGL
+321 NTQTLGDRFGGL
-333 AAKFSSWLTVSQA
+333 ATKFASWLSITQV
-346 IMYAVRTAKQ
+346 IMTAVRTAKQ

-368 NQIQIVTG
+368 TQIKIVTG
-376 ASDSQMESFLTR
+376 ASDSQMEAFLTK

-409 FARLGYGMNE
+409 FARLGYNMSDSSN
-419 SAGLAK
+419 LAK

-443 GITSIIKGYEMDAS
+443 GITSIIKGYELDAN

-551 KYREEIIALS
+551 KYREEIKALS

-628 DSAGAA
+628 DSAGTA
-634 TEANNLYMDTTKAKV
+634 TEANNIYMDTTKAKV

-655 FQELSSDFISSNV
+655 FQELSSDFISSNF
-668 TKGAVDALKGIV
+668 TKGAVEGLKGIV
-680 EAIDA
+680 EAIDKI
-685 VVNSVGSLGTI
+685 VETVGSLGTI
-696 LAGLGIVKI
+696 LAGLGLAKVI
-705 VKNVA
+705 KNVA

>member
-59 AATSAGSLTRLNGY
+59 AASSANAMKSMGGY

-85 AAIKANTQAKTSNA
+85 AAIKANTQAKDA
-99 NASRQAADAAK
+99 NASATKKAADATKQAK
-110 AQATAISGSLKEIQA
+110 AS
-125 TNANI
+125 
-130 TSAYK
+130 
-135 SLQKTL
+135 
-141 GGSTATGQ
+141 
-149 NASDLNAMKSKYIEL
+149 
-164 QEAVTRLKSLKSSA
+164 
-178 TQEDINNVYKLQA
+178 ED
-191 DMQNLISKTQQRVA
+191 
-205 VEKQAADAV
+205 
-214 KKMAEA
+214 
-220 EKQAAANE
+220 
-228 AAFAAGTEKHTQ
+228 AFAAGTKKHTD
-240 ALTKVNTLLGQVT
+240 ALNKVNTLLGQVT
-253 ANTQKWTAARN
+253 VNTQKWTAARS
-264 GNTSASYASLK
+264 GKTSTSYSALK
-275 DQITALE
+275 DQISALE
-282 SLKTGLMNGSVS
+282 SLKIGLMNGSVS

-302 ASIKAAVT
+302 ASIKATVT

-333 AAKFSSWLTVSQA
+333 ATKFSSWLTVSQA

-409 FARLGYGMNE
+409 FARLGYGMND
-419 SAGLAK
+419 SASLAK

-551 KYREEIIALS
+551 KYREEIMALS

-628 DSAGAA
+628 DSAGTA

-696 LAGLGIVKI
+696 IAGLGIAKI
-705 VKNVA
+705 IKNVA

>member
-42 DDSSLSSMR
+42 DDSSLSSMK

-59 AATSAGSLTRLNGY
+59 AAATANTAKSMGGY
-73 TQTNSGI
+73 TKTNSGI
-80 WLKDT
+80 WVKDT
-85 AAIKANTQAKTSNA
+85 AAIKANTQAKNE
-99 NASRQAADAAK
+99 NASATKKAADATKQAK
-110 AQATAISGSLKEIQA
+110 AS
-125 TNANI
+125 
-130 TSAYK
+130 
-135 SLQKTL
+135 
-141 GGSTATGQ
+141 
-149 NASDLNAMKSKYIEL
+149 
-164 QEAVTRLKSLKSSA
+164 
-178 TQEDINNVYKLQA
+178 ED
-191 DMQNLISKTQQRVA
+191 T
-205 VEKQAADAV
+205 
-214 KKMAEA
+214 
-220 EKQAAANE
+220 
-228 AAFAAGTEKHTQ
+228 FAAGTKKHTD
-240 ALTKVNTLLGQVT
+240 ALNKVNTLLGQVT
-253 ANTQKWTAARN
+253 ANTQKWTAARSGKSSDN
-264 GNTSASYASLK
+264 YSALK
-275 DQITALE
+275 GQITALE
-282 SLKTGLMNGSVS
+282 TLKSGLMNGTIS
-294 AEQFKERF
+294 AEQFENSFR
-302 ASIKAAVT
+302 SIKSTVT
-310 DSSTA
+310 ESSAA

-321 NTQSFGDRISGL
+321 NTQTLGDRFGGL
-333 AAKFSSWLTVSQA
+333 ATKFASWLSITQV
-346 IMYAVRTAKQ
+346 IMTAVRTAKQ
-356 MVSAAVEVESAM
+356 MMSAAVEVESAM
-368 NQIQIVTG
+368 AQIKIVTG
-376 ASDSQMESFLTR
+376 ASDSQMEAFLTK

-409 FARLGYGMNE
+409 FARLGYNMSDSSN
-419 SAGLAK
+419 LAK

-443 GITSIIKGYEMDAS
+443 GITSIIKGYELDAN

-551 KYREEIIALS
+551 KYREEIKALS

-628 DSAGAA
+628 DSAGTA
-634 TEANNLYMDTTKAKV
+634 TEANNVYMDTTKAKV

-655 FQELSSDFISSNV
+655 FQELSSDFISSNF
-668 TKGAVDALKGIV
+668 TKGAVEGLKGIV
-680 EAIDA
+680 EAIDKI
-685 VVNSVGSLGTI
+685 VETVGSLGTI
-696 LAGLGIVKI
+696 LAGLGLAKVI
-705 VKNVA
+705 KNVA

>member
-42 DDSSLSSMR
+42 DDSSLSSMK

-59 AATSAGSLTRLNGY
+59 AAATANTAKSMGGY
-73 TQTNSGI
+73 TKTNSGI
-80 WLKDT
+80 WVKDT
-85 AAIKANTQAKTSNA
+85 AAIKANTQAKNE
-99 NASRQAADAAK
+99 NASATKKAADATKQAK
-110 AQATAISGSLKEIQA
+110 AS
-125 TNANI
+125 
-130 TSAYK
+130 
-135 SLQKTL
+135 
-141 GGSTATGQ
+141 
-149 NASDLNAMKSKYIEL
+149 
-164 QEAVTRLKSLKSSA
+164 
-178 TQEDINNVYKLQA
+178 ED
-191 DMQNLISKTQQRVA
+191 T
-205 VEKQAADAV
+205 
-214 KKMAEA
+214 
-220 EKQAAANE
+220 
-228 AAFAAGTEKHTQ
+228 FAAGTKKHTD
-240 ALTKVNTLLGQVT
+240 ALNKVNTLLGQVT
-253 ANTQKWTAARN
+253 ANTQKWTAARSGKSSDN
-264 GNTSASYASLK
+264 YSALK
-275 DQITALE
+275 GQITALE
-282 SLKTGLMNGSVS
+282 TLKSGLMNGTVS
-294 AEQFKERF
+294 AEQFENSFR
-302 ASIKAAVT
+302 SIKSTVT
-310 DSSTA
+310 ESSAA

-321 NTQSFGDRISGL
+321 NTQTLGDRFGGL
-333 AAKFSSWLTVSQA
+333 ATKFASWLSITQV
-346 IMYAVRTAKQ
+346 IMTAVRTAKQ

-368 NQIQIVTG
+368 AQIKIVTG
-376 ASDSQMESFLTR
+376 ASDSQMEAFLTK

-409 FARLGYGMNE
+409 FVRLGYNMSDSSN
-419 SAGLAK
+419 LAK

-443 GITSIIKGYEMDAS
+443 GITSIIKGYELDAN

-551 KYREEIIALS
+551 KYREEIKALS

-628 DSAGAA
+628 DSAGIA
-634 TEANNLYMDTTKAKV
+634 TEANNIYMDTTKAKV

-655 FQELSSDFISSNV
+655 FQELSSDFISSNF
-668 TKGAVDALKGIV
+668 TKGAVEGLKGIV
-680 EAIDA
+680 EAIDKI
-685 VVNSVGSLGTI
+685 VETVGSLGTI
-696 LAGLGIVKI
+696 LAGLGLAKVI
-705 VKNVA
+705 KNVA

>member
-8 VGVDTSLSYAE
+8 VGVDTSLSYTE

-42 DDSSLSSMR
+42 DDSSLSSMK

-59 AATSAGSLTRLNGY
+59 AAATANTAKSMGGY
-73 TQTNSGI
+73 TKTNSGI
-80 WLKDT
+80 WVKDT
-85 AAIKANTQAKTSNA
+85 AAIKANTQAKNE
-99 NASRQAADAAK
+99 NASATKKAADATKQAK
-110 AQATAISGSLKEIQA
+110 AS
-125 TNANI
+125 
-130 TSAYK
+130 
-135 SLQKTL
+135 
-141 GGSTATGQ
+141 
-149 NASDLNAMKSKYIEL
+149 
-164 QEAVTRLKSLKSSA
+164 
-178 TQEDINNVYKLQA
+178 ED
-191 DMQNLISKTQQRVA
+191 T
-205 VEKQAADAV
+205 
-214 KKMAEA
+214 
-220 EKQAAANE
+220 
-228 AAFAAGTEKHTQ
+228 FAAGTKKHTD
-240 ALTKVNTLLGQVT
+240 ALNKVNTLLGQVT
-253 ANTQKWTAARN
+253 ANTQKWTAARSGKSSDN
-264 GNTSASYASLK
+264 YSALK
-275 DQITALE
+275 GQITALE
-282 SLKTGLMNGSVS
+282 TLKSGLMNGTIS
-294 AEQFKERF
+294 AEQFENSFR
-302 ASIKAAVT
+302 SIKSTVT
-310 DSSTA
+310 ESSAA

-321 NTQSFGDRISGL
+321 NTQTLGDRFGGL
-333 AAKFSSWLTVSQA
+333 ATKFASWLSITQV
-346 IMYAVRTAKQ
+346 IMTAVRTAKQ

-368 NQIQIVTG
+368 AQIKIVTG
-376 ASDSQMESFLTR
+376 ASDSQMEAFLTK

-409 FARLGYGMNE
+409 FARLGYNMSDSSN
-419 SAGLAK
+419 LAK

-443 GITSIIKGYEMDAS
+443 GITSIIKGYELDAN

-551 KYREEIIALS
+551 KYREEIKALS

-628 DSAGAA
+628 DSAGTA
-634 TEANNLYMDTTKAKV
+634 TEANNVYMDTTKAKV

-655 FQELSSDFISSNV
+655 FQELSSDFISSNF
-668 TKGAVDALKGIV
+668 TKGAVEGLKGIV
-680 EAIDA
+680 EAIDKI
-685 VVNSVGSLGTI
+685 VETVGSLGTI
-696 LAGLGIVKI
+696 LAGLGLAKVI
-705 VKNVA
+705 KNVA

>member
-42 DDSSLSSMR
+42 DDSSLSSMK

-59 AATSAGSLTRLNGY
+59 AAATANTAKSMGGY
-73 TQTNSGI
+73 TKTNSGI

-85 AAIKANTQAKTSNA
+85 AAIKANTQAKNE
-99 NASRQAADAAK
+99 NASATKKAADATKQAK
-110 AQATAISGSLKEIQA
+110 AS
-125 TNANI
+125 
-130 TSAYK
+130 
-135 SLQKTL
+135 
-141 GGSTATGQ
+141 
-149 NASDLNAMKSKYIEL
+149 
-164 QEAVTRLKSLKSSA
+164 
-178 TQEDINNVYKLQA
+178 ED
-191 DMQNLISKTQQRVA
+191 T
-205 VEKQAADAV
+205 
-214 KKMAEA
+214 
-220 EKQAAANE
+220 
-228 AAFAAGTEKHTQ
+228 FAAGTKKHTD
-240 ALTKVNTLLGQVT
+240 ALNKVNTLLGQVT
-253 ANTQKWTAARN
+253 ANTQKWTAARSGKSSDN
-264 GNTSASYASLK
+264 YSALK
-275 DQITALE
+275 GQITALE
-282 SLKTGLMNGSVS
+282 TLKSGLMNGTIS
-294 AEQFKERF
+294 AEQFENSFR
-302 ASIKAAVT
+302 SIKSTVT
-310 DSSTA
+310 ESSAA

-321 NTQSFGDRISGL
+321 NTQTLGDRFGGL
-333 AAKFSSWLTVSQA
+333 ATKFASWLSITQV
-346 IMYAVRTAKQ
+346 IMTAVRTAKQ

-368 NQIQIVTG
+368 AQIKIVTG
-376 ASDSQMESFLTR
+376 ASDSQMEAFLTK

-409 FARLGYGMNE
+409 FARLGYNMSDSSN
-419 SAGLAK
+419 LAK

-443 GITSIIKGYEMDAS
+443 GITSIIKGYELDAN

-551 KYREEIIALS
+551 KYREEIKALS

-601 GGTRNTSGIMSTIT
+601 GGTRNTSGIMSAIT

-628 DSAGAA
+628 DSAGTA
-634 TEANNLYMDTTKAKV
+634 TEANNVYMDTTKAKV

-655 FQELSSDFISSNV
+655 FQELSSDFISSNF
-668 TKGAVDALKGIV
+668 TKGAVEGLKGIV
-680 EAIDA
+680 EAIDKI
-685 VVNSVGSLGTI
+685 VETVGSLGTI
-696 LAGLGIVKI
+696 LAGLGLAKVI
-705 VKNVA
+705 KNVA

>member
-42 DDSSLSSMR
+42 DDSSLSSMK

-59 AATSAGSLTRLNGY
+59 AAATANTAKSMGGY
-73 TQTNSGI
+73 TKTNSGI
-80 WLKDT
+80 WVKDT
-85 AAIKANTQAKTSNA
+85 AAIKANTQAKNE
-99 NASRQAADAAK
+99 NASATKKAADATKQAK
-110 AQATAISGSLKEIQA
+110 ASEDTFASGTK
-125 TNANI
+125 
-130 TSAYK
+130 
-135 SLQKTL
+135 
-141 GGSTATGQ
+141 
-149 NASDLNAMKSKYIEL
+149 
-164 QEAVTRLKSLKSSA
+164 
-178 TQEDINNVYKLQA
+178 
-191 DMQNLISKTQQRVA
+191 
-205 VEKQAADAV
+205 
-214 KKMAEA
+214 
-220 EKQAAANE
+220 
-228 AAFAAGTEKHTQ
+228 KHTD
-240 ALTKVNTLLGQVT
+240 ALNKVNTLLGQVT
-253 ANTQKWTAARN
+253 ANTQKWTAARSGKSSDN
-264 GNTSASYASLK
+264 YSALK
-275 DQITALE
+275 GQITALE
-282 SLKTGLMNGSVS
+282 TLKSGLMNGTVS
-294 AEQFKERF
+294 AEQFENSFR
-302 ASIKAAVT
+302 SIKSTVT
-310 DSSTA
+310 ESSAA

-321 NTQSFGDRISGL
+321 NTQTLGDRFGGL
-333 AAKFSSWLTVSQA
+333 ATKFASWLSITQV
-346 IMYAVRTAKQ
+346 IMTAVRTAKQ

-368 NQIQIVTG
+368 TQIKIVTG
-376 ASDSQMESFLTR
+376 ASDSQMEAFLTK

-409 FARLGYGMNE
+409 FARLGYNMSDSSN
-419 SAGLAK
+419 LAK

-443 GITSIIKGYEMDAS
+443 GITSIIKGYELDAN

-551 KYREEIIALS
+551 KYREEIKALS

-628 DSAGAA
+628 DSAGTA
-634 TEANNLYMDTTKAKV
+634 TEANNIYMDTTKAKV

-655 FQELSSDFISSNV
+655 FQELSSDFISSNF
-668 TKGAVDALKGIV
+668 TKGAVEGLKGIV
-680 EAIDA
+680 EAIDKI
-685 VVNSVGSLGTI
+685 VETIGSLGTI
-696 LAGLGIVKI
+696 LAGLGLAKVI
-705 VKNVA
+705 KNVA

>member
-19 FQAGITSLVSQVNAN
+19 FQAGITSLVAQVNAN

-59 AATSAGSLTRLNGY
+59 AAASAGSLTKLNGY

-346 IMYAVRTAKQ
+346 IMYAVRTVKK

-376 ASDSQMESFLTR
+376 ASDSQMEAFLTR

-409 FARLGYGMNE
+409 FARLGYGMND

-551 KYREEIIALS
+551 KYREEIMALS

-628 DSAGAA
+628 DSAGTA

-655 FQELSSDFISSNV
+655 FQELSSDFISSDL

-685 VVNSVGSLGTI
+685 IIDSVGLLGTI
-696 LAGLGIVKI
+696 LAGLGIAKI

>member
-42 DDSSLSSMR
+42 DDSSLSSMK

-59 AATSAGSLTRLNGY
+59 AAATANTAKSMGGY
-73 TQTNSGI
+73 TKTNSGI
-80 WLKDT
+80 WVKDT
-85 AAIKANTQAKTSNA
+85 AAIKANTQAKNE
-99 NASRQAADAAK
+99 NASATKKAADATKQAK
-110 AQATAISGSLKEIQA
+110 AS
-125 TNANI
+125 
-130 TSAYK
+130 
-135 SLQKTL
+135 
-141 GGSTATGQ
+141 
-149 NASDLNAMKSKYIEL
+149 
-164 QEAVTRLKSLKSSA
+164 
-178 TQEDINNVYKLQA
+178 ED
-191 DMQNLISKTQQRVA
+191 T
-205 VEKQAADAV
+205 
-214 KKMAEA
+214 
-220 EKQAAANE
+220 
-228 AAFAAGTEKHTQ
+228 FAAGTKKHTD
-240 ALTKVNTLLGQVT
+240 ALNKVNTLLGQVT
-253 ANTQKWTAARN
+253 ANTQKWTAARSGKSSDN
-264 GNTSASYASLK
+264 YSALK
-275 DQITALE
+275 GQITALE
-282 SLKTGLMNGSVS
+282 TLKSGLMNGTIS
-294 AEQFKERF
+294 AEQFENSFR
-302 ASIKAAVT
+302 SIKSTVT
-310 DSSTA
+310 ESSAA

-321 NTQSFGDRISGL
+321 NTQTLGDRFGGL
-333 AAKFSSWLTVSQA
+333 ATKFASWLSITQV
-346 IMYAVRTAKQ
+346 IMTAVRTAKQ

-368 NQIQIVTG
+368 AQIKIVTG
-376 ASDSQMESFLTR
+376 ASDSQMEAFLTK

-409 FARLGYGMNE
+409 FARLGYNMSDSSN
-419 SAGLAK
+419 LAK

-431 NVGNTDVDTATT
+431 NVGNTDVYTATT
-443 GITSIIKGYEMDAS
+443 GITSIIKGYELDAN

-551 KYREEIIALS
+551 KYREEIKALS

-628 DSAGAA
+628 DSAGTA
-634 TEANNLYMDTTKAKV
+634 TEANNVYMDTTKAKV

-655 FQELSSDFISSNV
+655 FQELSSDFISSNF
-668 TKGAVDALKGIV
+668 TKGAVEGLKGIV
-680 EAIDA
+680 EAIDKI
-685 VVNSVGSLGTI
+685 VETVGSLGTI
-696 LAGLGIVKI
+696 LAGLGLAKVI
-705 VKNVA
+705 KNVA

>member
-19 FQAGITSLVSQVNAN
+19 FQAGITSLVAQVNAN

-59 AATSAGSLTRLNGY
+59 AAASAGSLTKLNGY

-205 VEKQAADAV
+205 VEKQAADAA

-240 ALTKVNTLLGQVT
+240 TLTKVNTLLGQVT

-346 IMYAVRTAKQ
+346 IMYAVRTVKK

>member
-19 FQAGITSLVSQVNAN
+19 FQAGITSLVAQVNAN

-59 AATSAGSLTRLNGY
+59 AAASAGSLTKLNGY

-205 VEKQAADAV
+205 VEKQAADAT

-346 IMYAVRTAKQ
+346 IMYAVRTVKK

>member
-42 DDSSLSSMR
+42 DDSSLSSMK

-59 AATSAGSLTRLNGY
+59 AAATANTAKSMGGY
-73 TQTNSGI
+73 TKTNSGI
-80 WLKDT
+80 WVKDT
-85 AAIKANTQAKTSNA
+85 AAIKANTQEKNE
-99 NASRQAADAAK
+99 NASATKKAADATKQAK
-110 AQATAISGSLKEIQA
+110 AS
-125 TNANI
+125 
-130 TSAYK
+130 
-135 SLQKTL
+135 
-141 GGSTATGQ
+141 
-149 NASDLNAMKSKYIEL
+149 
-164 QEAVTRLKSLKSSA
+164 
-178 TQEDINNVYKLQA
+178 ED
-191 DMQNLISKTQQRVA
+191 T
-205 VEKQAADAV
+205 
-214 KKMAEA
+214 
-220 EKQAAANE
+220 
-228 AAFAAGTEKHTQ
+228 FAAGTKKHTD
-240 ALTKVNTLLGQVT
+240 ALNKVNTLLGQVT
-253 ANTQKWTAARN
+253 ANTQKWTAARSGKSSDN
-264 GNTSASYASLK
+264 YSALK
-275 DQITALE
+275 GQITALE
-282 SLKTGLMNGSVS
+282 TLKSGLMNGTVS
-294 AEQFKERF
+294 AEQFENSFR
-302 ASIKAAVT
+302 SIKSTVT
-310 DSSTA
+310 ESSAA

-321 NTQSFGDRISGL
+321 NTQTLGDRFGGL
-333 AAKFSSWLTVSQA
+333 ATKFASWLSITQV
-346 IMYAVRTAKQ
+346 IMTAVRTAKQ

-368 NQIQIVTG
+368 AQIKIVTG
-376 ASDSQMESFLTR
+376 ASDSQMEAFLTK

-409 FARLGYGMNE
+409 FARLGYNMSDSSN
-419 SAGLAK
+419 LAK

-443 GITSIIKGYEMDAS
+443 GITSIIKGYELDAN

-551 KYREEIIALS
+551 KYREEIKALS

-628 DSAGAA
+628 DSAGTA
-634 TEANNLYMDTTKAKV
+634 TEANNVYMDTTKAKV

-655 FQELSSDFISSNV
+655 FQELSSDFISSNF
-668 TKGAVDALKGIV
+668 TKGAVEGLKGIV
-680 EAIDA
+680 EAIDKI
-685 VVNSVGSLGTI
+685 VETVGSLGTI
-696 LAGLGIVKI
+696 LAGLGLAKVI
-705 VKNVA
+705 KNVA

>member
-42 DDSSLSSMR
+42 DDSSLSSMK

-59 AATSAGSLTRLNGY
+59 AAATANTAKSMGGY
-73 TQTNSGI
+73 TKTNSGI
-80 WLKDT
+80 WVKDT
-85 AAIKANTQAKTSNA
+85 AAIKANTQAKNE
-99 NASRQAADAAK
+99 NASATKKAADATKQAK
-110 AQATAISGSLKEIQA
+110 AS
-125 TNANI
+125 
-130 TSAYK
+130 
-135 SLQKTL
+135 
-141 GGSTATGQ
+141 
-149 NASDLNAMKSKYIEL
+149 
-164 QEAVTRLKSLKSSA
+164 
-178 TQEDINNVYKLQA
+178 ED
-191 DMQNLISKTQQRVA
+191 T
-205 VEKQAADAV
+205 
-214 KKMAEA
+214 
-220 EKQAAANE
+220 
-228 AAFAAGTEKHTQ
+228 FAAGTKKHTD
-240 ALTKVNTLLGQVT
+240 ALNKVNTLLGQVT
-253 ANTQKWTAARN
+253 ANTQKWTAARSGKSSDN
-264 GNTSASYASLK
+264 YSALK
-275 DQITALE
+275 GQITALE
-282 SLKTGLMNGSVS
+282 TLKSGLMNGTVS
-294 AEQFKERF
+294 AEQFENSFR
-302 ASIKAAVT
+302 SIKSTVT
-310 DSSTA
+310 ESSAA

-321 NTQSFGDRISGL
+321 NTQTLGDRFGGL
-333 AAKFSSWLTVSQA
+333 ATKFASWLSITQV
-346 IMYAVRTAKQ
+346 IMTAVRTAKQ
-356 MVSAAVEVESAM
+356 MVSAAVEVESAIA
-368 NQIQIVTG
+368 QIKIVTG
-376 ASDSQMESFLTR
+376 ASDSQMEAFLTK

-409 FARLGYGMNE
+409 FARLGYNMSDSSN
-419 SAGLAK
+419 LAK

-443 GITSIIKGYEMDAS
+443 GITSIIKGYELDAN

-551 KYREEIIALS
+551 KYREEIKALS

-628 DSAGAA
+628 DSAGTA
-634 TEANNLYMDTTKAKV
+634 TEANNVYMDTTKAKV

-655 FQELSSDFISSNV
+655 FQELSSDFISSNF
-668 TKGAVDALKGIV
+668 TKGAVEGLKGIV
-680 EAIDA
+680 EAIDKI
-685 VVNSVGSLGTI
+685 VETVGSLGTI
-696 LAGLGIVKI
+696 LAGLGLAKVI
-705 VKNVA
+705 KNVA

>member
-42 DDSSLSSMR
+42 DDSSLSSMK

-59 AATSAGSLTRLNGY
+59 AAATANTAKSMDGY
-73 TQTNSGI
+73 TKTNSGI
-80 WLKDT
+80 WVKDT
-85 AAIKANTQAKTSNA
+85 AAIKANTQAKNE
-99 NASRQAADAAK
+99 NASATKKAADATKQAK
-110 AQATAISGSLKEIQA
+110 AS
-125 TNANI
+125 
-130 TSAYK
+130 
-135 SLQKTL
+135 
-141 GGSTATGQ
+141 
-149 NASDLNAMKSKYIEL
+149 
-164 QEAVTRLKSLKSSA
+164 
-178 TQEDINNVYKLQA
+178 ED
-191 DMQNLISKTQQRVA
+191 T
-205 VEKQAADAV
+205 
-214 KKMAEA
+214 
-220 EKQAAANE
+220 
-228 AAFAAGTEKHTQ
+228 FAAGTKKHTD
-240 ALTKVNTLLGQVT
+240 ALNKVNTLLGQVT
-253 ANTQKWTAARN
+253 ANTQKWTAARSGKSSDN
-264 GNTSASYASLK
+264 YSALK
-275 DQITALE
+275 GQITALE
-282 SLKTGLMNGSVS
+282 TLKSGLMNGTVS
-294 AEQFKERF
+294 AEQFENSFR
-302 ASIKAAVT
+302 SIKSTVT
-310 DSSTA
+310 ESSAA

-321 NTQSFGDRISGL
+321 NTQTLGDRFGGL
-333 AAKFSSWLTVSQA
+333 ATKFASWLSITQV
-346 IMYAVRTAKQ
+346 IMTAVRTAKQ

-368 NQIQIVTG
+368 TQIKIVTG
-376 ASDSQMESFLTR
+376 ASDSQMEAFLTK

-409 FARLGYGMNE
+409 FARLGYNMSDSSN
-419 SAGLAK
+419 LAK
-425 YANIMA
+425 YANIMT

-443 GITSIIKGYEMDAS
+443 GITSIIKGYELDAN

-551 KYREEIIALS
+551 KYREEIKALS

-628 DSAGAA
+628 DSAGTA
-634 TEANNLYMDTTKAKV
+634 TEANNIYMDTTKAKV

-655 FQELSSDFISSNV
+655 FQELSSDFISSNF
-668 TKGAVDALKGIV
+668 TKGAVEGLKGIV
-680 EAIDA
+680 EAIDKI
-685 VVNSVGSLGTI
+685 VETVGSLGTI
-696 LAGLGIVKI
+696 LAGLGLAKVI
-705 VKNVA
+705 KNVA

>member
-42 DDSSLSSMR
+42 DDSSLSSMK

-59 AATSAGSLTRLNGY
+59 AAATANTAKSMGGY
-73 TQTNSGI
+73 TKTNSGI
-80 WLKDT
+80 WVKDT
-85 AAIKANTQAKTSNA
+85 AAIKANTQAKNE
-99 NASRQAADAAK
+99 NASATKKAADATKQAK
-110 AQATAISGSLKEIQA
+110 AS
-125 TNANI
+125 
-130 TSAYK
+130 
-135 SLQKTL
+135 
-141 GGSTATGQ
+141 
-149 NASDLNAMKSKYIEL
+149 
-164 QEAVTRLKSLKSSA
+164 
-178 TQEDINNVYKLQA
+178 ED
-191 DMQNLISKTQQRVA
+191 T
-205 VEKQAADAV
+205 
-214 KKMAEA
+214 
-220 EKQAAANE
+220 
-228 AAFAAGTEKHTQ
+228 FAAGTKKHTD
-240 ALTKVNTLLGQVT
+240 ALNKVNTLLGQVT
-253 ANTQKWTAARN
+253 ANTQKWTAARSGKSSDN
-264 GNTSASYASLK
+264 YSALK
-275 DQITALE
+275 GQITALE
-282 SLKTGLMNGSVS
+282 TLKSGLMNGTIS
-294 AEQFKERF
+294 AEQFENSFR
-302 ASIKAAVT
+302 SIKSTVT
-310 DSSTA
+310 ESSAA

-321 NTQSFGDRISGL
+321 NTQTLGDRFGGL
-333 AAKFSSWLTVSQA
+333 ATKFASWLSITQV
-346 IMYAVRTAKQ
+346 IMTAVRTAKQ

-368 NQIQIVTG
+368 AQIKIVTG
-376 ASDSQMESFLTR
+376 ASDSQMEAFLTK

-409 FARLGYGMNE
+409 FARLGYNMSDSSN
-419 SAGLAK
+419 LAK

-443 GITSIIKGYEMDAS
+443 GITSIIKGYELDAN

-551 KYREEIIALS
+551 KYREEIKALS

-628 DSAGAA
+628 DSAGTA
-634 TEANNLYMDTTKAKV
+634 TEANNVYMDTTKAKV

-655 FQELSSDFISSNV
+655 FQELSSDFISSNF
-668 TKGAVDALKGIV
+668 TKGAVEDLKGIV
-680 EAIDA
+680 EAIDKI
-685 VVNSVGSLGTI
+685 VETVGSLGTI
-696 LAGLGIVKI
+696 LAGLGLAKVI
-705 VKNVA
+705 KNVA

>member
-42 DDSSLSSMR
+42 DDSSLSSMK

-59 AATSAGSLTRLNGY
+59 AAATANTAKSMGGY
-73 TQTNSGI
+73 TKTNSGI
-80 WLKDT
+80 WVKDT
-85 AAIKANTQAKTSNA
+85 AAIKANTQAKNE
-99 NASRQAADAAK
+99 NASATKKAADATKQAK
-110 AQATAISGSLKEIQA
+110 AS
-125 TNANI
+125 
-130 TSAYK
+130 
-135 SLQKTL
+135 
-141 GGSTATGQ
+141 
-149 NASDLNAMKSKYIEL
+149 
-164 QEAVTRLKSLKSSA
+164 
-178 TQEDINNVYKLQA
+178 ED
-191 DMQNLISKTQQRVA
+191 T
-205 VEKQAADAV
+205 
-214 KKMAEA
+214 
-220 EKQAAANE
+220 
-228 AAFAAGTEKHTQ
+228 FAAGTKKHTD
-240 ALTKVNTLLGQVT
+240 ALNKVNTLLGQVT
-253 ANTQKWTAARN
+253 ANTQKWTAARSGKSSDN
-264 GNTSASYASLK
+264 YSALK
-275 DQITALE
+275 GQITALE
-282 SLKTGLMNGSVS
+282 TLKSGLMNGTVS
-294 AEQFKERF
+294 AEQFENSFR
-302 ASIKAAVT
+302 SIKSTVT
-310 DSSTA
+310 ESSAA

-321 NTQSFGDRISGL
+321 NTQTLGDRFGGL
-333 AAKFSSWLTVSQA
+333 ATKFASWLSITQV
-346 IMYAVRTAKQ
+346 IMTAVRTAKQ

-368 NQIQIVTG
+368 AQIKIVTG
-376 ASDSQMESFLTR
+376 ASDSQMEAFLTK

-409 FARLGYGMNE
+409 FARLGYNMSDSSN
-419 SAGLAK
+419 LAK

-443 GITSIIKGYEMDAS
+443 GITSIIKGYELDAN

-551 KYREEIIALS
+551 KYREEIKALS

-628 DSAGAA
+628 DSAGTA
-634 TEANNLYMDTTKAKV
+634 TEANNVYMNTTKAKV

-655 FQELSSDFISSNV
+655 FQELSSDFISSNF
-668 TKGAVDALKGIV
+668 TKGAVEGLKGIV
-680 EAIDA
+680 EAIDKI
-685 VVNSVGSLGTI
+685 VETVGSLGTI
-696 LAGLGIVKI
+696 LAGLGLAKVI
-705 VKNVA
+705 KNVA

>member
-42 DDSSLSSMR
+42 DDSSLSSMK

-59 AATSAGSLTRLNGY
+59 AAATANTAKSMGGY
-73 TQTNSGI
+73 TKTNSGI
-80 WLKDT
+80 WVKDT
-85 AAIKANTQAKTSNA
+85 AAIKANTQAKNE
-99 NASRQAADAAK
+99 NASATKKAADATKQAK
-110 AQATAISGSLKEIQA
+110 A
-125 TNANI
+125 
-130 TSAYK
+130 
-135 SLQKTL
+135 
-141 GGSTATGQ
+141 
-149 NASDLNAMKSKYIEL
+149 SDD
-164 QEAVTRLKSLKSSA
+164 T
-178 TQEDINNVYKLQA
+178 
-191 DMQNLISKTQQRVA
+191 
-205 VEKQAADAV
+205 
-214 KKMAEA
+214 
-220 EKQAAANE
+220 
-228 AAFAAGTEKHTQ
+228 FAAGTKKHTD
-240 ALTKVNTLLGQVT
+240 ALNKVNTLLGQVT
-253 ANTQKWTAARN
+253 ANTQKWTAARSGKSSDN
-264 GNTSASYASLK
+264 YSALK
-275 DQITALE
+275 GQITALE
-282 SLKTGLMNGSVS
+282 TLKSGLMNGTVS
-294 AEQFKERF
+294 AEQFENSFR
-302 ASIKAAVT
+302 SIKSTVT
-310 DSSTA
+310 ESSAA

-321 NTQSFGDRISGL
+321 NTQTLGDRFGGL
-333 AAKFSSWLTVSQA
+333 ATKFASWLSITQV
-346 IMYAVRTAKQ
+346 IMTAVRTAKQ

-368 NQIQIVTG
+368 AQIKIVTG
-376 ASDSQMESFLTR
+376 ASDSQMEAFLTK

-409 FARLGYGMNE
+409 FARLGYNMSDSSN
-419 SAGLAK
+419 LAK

-443 GITSIIKGYEMDAS
+443 GITSIIKGYELDAN

-551 KYREEIIALS
+551 KYREEIKALS

-628 DSAGAA
+628 DSAGTA
-634 TEANNLYMDTTKAKV
+634 TEANNIYMDTTKAKV

-655 FQELSSDFISSNV
+655 FHELSFDFISSNF
-668 TKGAVDALKGIV
+668 TKGAVEGLKGIV
-680 EAIDA
+680 EAIDKI
-685 VVNSVGSLGTI
+685 VETVGSLGTI
-696 LAGLGIVKI
+696 LAGLGLAKVI
-705 VKNVA
+705 KNVA

>member
-19 FQAGITSLVSQVNAN
+19 FQAGITSLVAQVNAN

-205 VEKQAADAV
+205 VEKQAADAA

-346 IMYAVRTAKQ
+346 IMYAVRTVKK

-551 KYREEIIALS
+551 KYREEIMALS

-581 LAEVWD
+581 LAEAWD

-634 TEANNLYMDTTKAKV
+634 AEANNLYMDTTKAKV

>member
-59 AATSAGSLTRLNGY
+59 AAATANTAKSMGGY
-73 TQTNSGI
+73 TKTNSGI
-80 WLKDT
+80 WVKDT
-85 AAIKANTQAKTSNA
+85 AAIKANTQAKNE
-99 NASRQAADAAK
+99 NASATKKAADATKQAK
-110 AQATAISGSLKEIQA
+110 AS
-125 TNANI
+125 
-130 TSAYK
+130 
-135 SLQKTL
+135 
-141 GGSTATGQ
+141 
-149 NASDLNAMKSKYIEL
+149 
-164 QEAVTRLKSLKSSA
+164 
-178 TQEDINNVYKLQA
+178 ED
-191 DMQNLISKTQQRVA
+191 T
-205 VEKQAADAV
+205 
-214 KKMAEA
+214 
-220 EKQAAANE
+220 
-228 AAFAAGTEKHTQ
+228 FAAGTKKHTD
-240 ALTKVNTLLGQVT
+240 ALNKVNTLLGQVT
-253 ANTQKWTAARN
+253 ANTQKWTAARSGKSSDN
-264 GNTSASYASLK
+264 YSALK
-275 DQITALE
+275 GQITALE
-282 SLKTGLMNGSVS
+282 TLKSGLMNGTVS
-294 AEQFKERF
+294 AEQFENSFR
-302 ASIKAAVT
+302 SIKSTVT
-310 DSSTA
+310 ESSAA

-321 NTQSFGDRISGL
+321 NTQTLGDRFSGL
-333 AAKFSSWLTVSQA
+333 ATKFASWLSITQV
-346 IMYAVRTAKQ
+346 IMTAVRTAKQ

-368 NQIQIVTG
+368 AQIKIVTG
-376 ASDSQMESFLTR
+376 ASDSQMEAFLTK

-409 FARLGYGMNE
+409 FARLGYNMSDSSN
-419 SAGLAK
+419 LAK

-443 GITSIIKGYEMDAS
+443 GITSIIKGYELDAN

-551 KYREEIIALS
+551 KYREEIKALS

-628 DSAGAA
+628 DSAGTA
-634 TEANNLYMDTTKAKV
+634 TEANNIYMDTTKAKV

-655 FQELSSDFISSNV
+655 FQELSSDFISSNF
-668 TKGAVDALKGIV
+668 TKGAVEGLKGIV
-680 EAIDA
+680 EAIDKI
-685 VVNSVGSLGTI
+685 VETVGSLGTI
-696 LAGLGIVKI
+696 LAGLGLAKVI
-705 VKNVA
+705 KNVA